1 MNLHTPYPYWLMR
14 HGIINSYASLEEDVK
29 ADVAIM
35 GMGISGALVAWQL
48 CQAGYSVVVVDKR
61 HPGTGSTAAST
72 ALLQYEI
79 DTPLHKLAEMIGEKN
94 AVTSYQ
100 RCLQSISDLDGLCRK
115 LNKEGLFVAKPSL
128 QFASYKSHVR
138 DLEKEFKMRK
148 KYGIRVQWLDRNDM
162 KEKFGFDRDA
172 GILSKD
178 GAQAD
183 AYRIT
188 HLLLEKCFN
197 KGARL
202 YNNTEV
208 SDIRHHRRSVELITL
223 DKRKI
228 HAKKLV
234 IACGY
239 ESQKYISRKVQDLDS
254 TFAITSEPFSGQHF
268 WHRNA
273 LIWETAKPYLYLRT
287 TSDDRILVGGKDL
300 PFSSPVKRDL
310 ALPSKVKGLERS
322 FSKLF
327 PHIPFKTDFKWAGV
341 FASTKDGLPY
351 IGSIPE
357 RPNTYFALG
366 FGGNGITFSMIAA
379 QMITGMIAGKRE
391 STGDIFSFDR

>member
-1 MNLHTPYPYWLMR
+1 MNLHTPYPYWLIR
-14 HGIINSYASLEEDVK
+14 QGIINSYASLDQDVR
-29 ADVAIM
+29 ADVAVM

-48 CQAGYSVVVVDKR
+48 CQAGHSVVVVDKR
-61 HPGTGSTAAST
+61 HPATGSTAAST

-79 DTPLHKLAEMIGEKN
+79 DTPLHKLAGMVGERN
-94 AVTSYQ
+94 AIQSYLL
-100 RCLQSISDLDGLCRK
+100 CLQSISDIGKLCKKFTDDGLFR
-115 LNKEGLFVAKPSL
+115 AKPSF
-128 QFASYKSHVR
+128 QFASYKSHVA
-138 DLEKEFKMRK
+138 DLQKEFRMRK
-148 KYGIRVQWLDRNDM
+148 KYGIGVQWLEEDDI
-162 KEKFGFDRDA
+162 KDKFGFSKDA

-183 AYRIT
+183 AYRLT
-188 HLLLEKCFN
+188 HRLLEKCLD

-202 YNNTEV
+202 FNHTEV
-208 SDIRHHRRSVELITL
+208 MDIRHHRKGVELIT
-223 DKRKI
+223 KNRKKI
-228 HAKKLV
+228 QARKLV

-239 ESQKYISRKVQDLDS
+239 ESQKYISQKVQNLDS
-254 TFAITSEPFSGQHF
+254 TYAITSEPLCTKQF

-287 TSDDRILVGGKDL
+287 TADNRILVGGKDL
-300 PFSSPVKRDL
+300 PFSSTVKRDR
-310 ALPSKVKGLERS
+310 ALPSKVKELERS

-327 PHIPFKTDFKWAGV
+327 PGIPFKTDFKWAGV

-379 QMITGMIAGKRE
+379 QMITKMIGGTKDADAK
-391 STGDIFSFDR
+391 IFSFNR